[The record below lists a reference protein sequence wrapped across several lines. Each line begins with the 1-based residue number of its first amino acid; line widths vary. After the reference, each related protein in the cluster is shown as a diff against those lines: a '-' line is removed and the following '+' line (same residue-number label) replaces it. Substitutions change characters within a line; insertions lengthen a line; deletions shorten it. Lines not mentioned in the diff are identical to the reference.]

1 MNNPIYVRAADIY
14 TNRKAGKIG
23 LLPISRSTWWEWV
36 SAGKAPKP
44 VKLSS
49 RVTAWR
55 TADVLAFVES
65 QSGGGA

>member
-55 TADVLAFVES
+55 TSDVLAFAES

>member
-1 MNNPIYVRAADIY
+1 MTPSLYVRAADIY

-36 SAGKAPKP
+36 STGKAPKP

-55 TADVLAFVES
+55 TADVLAFAES
-65 QSGGGA
+65 QAGGGA